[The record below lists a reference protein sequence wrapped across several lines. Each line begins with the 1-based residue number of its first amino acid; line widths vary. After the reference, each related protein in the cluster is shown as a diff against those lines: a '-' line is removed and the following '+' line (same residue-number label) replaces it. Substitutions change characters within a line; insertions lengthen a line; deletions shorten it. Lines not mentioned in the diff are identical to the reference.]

1 MQWLTARED
10 YHRLLTQIA
19 LTGMRNGSAV
29 SHFYNYV
36 NFRAETQAAAVL
48 DACALATKVSSLQAC
63 CKLWFR
69 IHGDF
74 EYMSTTM

>member
-1 MQWLTARED
+1 MRRCLRVLCEVQWLTARED

-36 NFRAETQAAAVL
+36 NFRAETQAAAVF
-48 DACALATKVSSLQAC
+48 DACALAPKVSIICVL
-63 CKLWFR
+63 L
-69 IHGDF
+69 
-74 EYMSTTM
+74 

>member
-1 MQWLTARED
+1 MRWCFKVLAVVQWLTARED

-36 NFRAETQAAAVL
+36 NFRAETQAEAVF
-48 DACALATKVSSLQAC
+48 DACALAPKVTIICIL
-63 CKLWFR
+63 F
-69 IHGDF
+69 
-74 EYMSTTM
+74 